1 MQRAL
6 RGASRLAL
14 VAGIGGA
21 LMFGLAGTAVA
32 KQSSHARFVARARAA
47 LIRYLKHN
55 AAPELAAPAPSGFSS
70 NATNFSFN
78 WSGYTDT
85 STTHG
90 AFSRVSGTWTTPK
103 VVCTAEDTIT
113 SEWVGIDGATDTTVE
128 QDGTIGWCFEDKPTY
143 FTWYEMYPAGTIEVG
158 KTLQPGD
165 KITAVV
171 ARTGT
176 TYKLTVVDSTRS
188 GDNVS
193 KTATCAATTCLATSD
208 EWIAERSSFSIGI
221 APLADYGTW
230 TLSSGAGI
238 KGGKSLTIAG
248 MGSSPMEMVDATD
261 SYLLDSTTALTSG
274 DIFTTKWLNSY

>member
-70 NATNFSFN
+70 NTTNYSYN
-78 WSGYTDT
+78 WSGYEDL

-90 AFSRVSGTWTTPK
+90 EFSRVSGAWTTPK

-113 SEWVGIDGATDTTVE
+113 SEWVGIDGGNSNTVE

-143 FTWYEMYPAGTIEVG
+143 FTWYEMYPAGTVEVG

-176 TYKLTVVDSTRS
+176 SYKLTVVDSTRT

-193 KTATCAATTCLATSD
+193 KTATCAATTCVDTSD
-208 EWIAERSSFSIGI
+208 EWISERSAFSIGI

-230 TLSSGAGI
+230 AFTSGAGT
-238 KGGKSLTIAG
+238 KAGHSETIGA
-248 MGSSPMEMVDATD
+248 MGSSPIDMVDATD
-261 SYLLDSTTALTSG
+261 SYLLSSASALTSG
-274 DIFTTKWLNSY
+274 AAFTTKWLNSY

>member
-1 MQRAL
+1 MRRPEL
-6 RGASRLAL
+6 RGAGAERLQLQRHELQLQL
-14 VAGIGGA
+14 VR
-21 LMFGLAGTAVA
+21 L
-32 KQSSHARFVARARAA
+32 Q
-47 LIRYLKHN
+47 
-55 AAPELAAPAPSGFSS
+55 
-70 NATNFSFN
+70 
-78 WSGYTDT
+78 DT

-90 AFSRVSGTWTTPK
+90 AFSRVSGAWTTPK

-113 SEWVGIDGATDTTVE
+113 SEWVGIDGANSTTVE
-128 QDGTIGWCFEDKPTY
+128 QDGTIGWCFEGKPTY

-176 TYKLTVVDSTRS
+176 TYKLTVVDSTRT

-193 KTATCAATTCLATSD
+193 KTATCAATTCVDTSD

-238 KGGKSLTIAG
+238 KGGQVLDDRGDGKLADGDGRCHRQLPAGLHHGPDLGRHVHHQVAEQLLTL
-248 MGSSPMEMVDATD
+248 V
-261 SYLLDSTTALTSG
+261 
-274 DIFTTKWLNSY
+274 